1 MTRRLPQPDTAY
13 LCWSA
18 GAALDPVNLGLDRA
32 DAARIFNGSRD
43 PQARRQAL
51 AELWQCAVSVDDAH
65 RLTMRLAAA
74 NALLAGRL
82 EPVPPPPGSWRSPS
96 GLSPAA
102 ARLNLPS
109 SVPGSLAHP
118 ALVGGVQRYYV
129 GAGRRADRHLPA
141 GLFVALGRCF
151 AWPLH
156 GRGRAALLSVW
167 LATMLFAVWQRRADF
182 SDGLLAHLVSADYGL
197 SVPLTL
203 VAIHL
208 ISQSSLAA
216 LARRLTRAQV
226 GVGLPPKLWPFPH
239 LRVDT
244 GGRAEQL
251 PRAGRLQLVAA
262 PVVGSLALL
271 TFMLTAWVI
280 AGRQN
285 AALAQAL
292 TLPLALVAASIVL
305 RANPLAR
312 YDGHA
317 FVSQWLGITDLR
329 LQSLYALLGQRRPW
343 HHQQR
348 ALSFTALRALFVA
361 SNLFLLLVLVLLAHY
376 TLPLV
381 TQLLGGIGFLL
392 VVLGLGVM
400 MYKQLGRPPMP
411 RSGLGWNGWWKELRD
426 WRPTRNQIIFFVVV
440 LLLCLFPYRY
450 EPSGDFEVLPSAR
463 ADVRALVAGD
473 VREVLVSEGETVEK
487 GQALAR
493 VSDAESRAKVA
504 ASEASLAQLKADL
517 ALLEKGAKNEEIEV
531 AKGRVATLERRA
543 RFSRATE
550 SRLIKAYKEGGISV
564 DEYERARGTAEVDE
578 QLLEEARRSLALIE
592 SPARG
597 EMLDATRAE
606 MARAEALL
614 VFHKEQLE
622 QTTLRAPIS
631 GRVLSDS
638 LQFAVG
644 SFLERGAVLA
654 QIEQTGNRLAEVK
667 VPESAI
673 GEVREGAA
681 ARARAWAYPGT
692 SFDGEVIAIAPAAD
706 TATYGQVV
714 RVQLTISDPE
724 GRLKSGMTG
733 SAKIEGGRYPAVY
746 VFTRA
751 LWRFF
756 MVEVWSWLP

>member
-1 MTRRLPQPDTAY
+1 
-13 LCWSA
+13 
-18 GAALDPVNLGLDRA
+18 
-32 DAARIFNGSRD
+32 
-43 PQARRQAL
+43 
-51 AELWQCAVSVDDAH
+51 
-65 RLTMRLAAA
+65 
-74 NALLAGRL
+74 
-82 EPVPPPPGSWRSPS
+82 
-96 GLSPAA
+96 
-102 ARLNLPS
+102 
-109 SVPGSLAHP
+109 
-118 ALVGGVQRYYV
+118 
-129 GAGRRADRHLPA
+129 
-141 GLFVALGRCF
+141 
-151 AWPLH
+151 
-156 GRGRAALLSVW
+156 
-167 LATMLFAVWQRRADF
+167 
-182 SDGLLAHLVSADYGL
+182 
-197 SVPLTL
+197 
-203 VAIHL
+203 
-208 ISQSSLAA
+208 
-216 LARRLTRAQV
+216 
-226 GVGLPPKLWPFPH
+226 
-239 LRVDT
+239 
-244 GGRAEQL
+244 
-251 PRAGRLQLVAA
+251 
-262 PVVGSLALL
+262 
-271 TFMLTAWVI
+271 
-280 AGRQN
+280 
-285 AALAQAL
+285 
-292 TLPLALVAASIVL
+292 
-305 RANPLAR
+305 
-312 YDGHA
+312 
-317 FVSQWLGITDLR
+317 
-329 LQSLYALLGQRRPW
+329 
-343 HHQQR
+343 
-348 ALSFTALRALFVA
+348 
-361 SNLFLLLVLVLLAHY
+361 
-376 TLPLV
+376 
-381 TQLLGGIGFLL
+381 
-392 VVLGLGVM
+392 

-517 ALLEKGAKNEEIEV
+517 ALLEKGAKTEEIEV

-550 SRLIKAYKEGGISV
+550 SRLIKAYKEGGISI

-673 GEVREGAA
+673 GEVHEGAA

>member
-1 MTRRLPQPDTAY
+1 MTLRLPKPATAY

-18 GAALDPVNLGLDRA
+18 ESSFDPGSLGLDRA
-32 DAARIFNGSRD
+32 AAASVFDGNRD

-51 AELWQCAVSVDDAH
+51 AEHWQREVSAEDAQ
-65 RLTMRLAAA
+65 RLTMRLAAV
-74 NALLAGRL
+74 NALIAGRV
-82 EPVPPPPGSWRSPS
+82 EPVPPPPGSWRKPA
-96 GLSPAA
+96 GLGTAA
-102 ARLNLPS
+102 SVNLPS
-109 SVPGSLAHP
+109 SVPGSLVHP

-129 GAGRRADRHLPA
+129 GAGRRAGGQLP
-141 GLFVALGRCF
+141 GGPFVALGRCF
-151 AWPLH
+151 TWPLY
-156 GRGRAALLSVW
+156 GRVRAALL
-167 LATMLFAVWQRRADF
+167 LAWFAVMLFALWQRRADF
-182 SDGLLAHLVSADYGL
+182 SDGLVAHLISADYGL
-197 SVPLTL
+197 SVPLTII
-203 VAIHL
+203 AIHL

-216 LARRLTRAQV
+216 MARRLTRAQV
-226 GVGLPPKLWPFPH
+226 SVGLPPKLWPFPH

-244 GGRAEQL
+244 AGRAEQL
-251 PRAGRLQLVAA
+251 PRAQRLRLVAA
-262 PVVGSLALL
+262 PVVGSFALL

-285 AALAQAL
+285 AALTQAL
-292 TLPLALVAASIVL
+292 ALPMMIVVGSLVL

-312 YDGHA
+312 YDGYA
-317 FVSQWLGITDLR
+317 FLSQWLGVTDLR
-329 LQSLYALLGQRRPW
+329 LQSIYALLRQRRPW

-348 ALSFTALRALFVA
+348 SLSFTALRVMFVA
-361 SNLFLLLVLVLLAHY
+361 TNLFFLAALLLLAHF
-376 TLPLV
+376 TLPFLL
-381 TQLLGGIGFLL
+381 TILGGIGFLL

-411 RSGLGWNGWWKELRD
+411 RSGLGWNGWWKELRE
-426 WRPTRNQIIFFVVV
+426 WRPTRKQIIIFVVL

-493 VSDAESRAKVA
+493 ISDAESRAKVA
-504 ASEASLAQLKADL
+504 ASEASMAQLNADL
-517 ALLEKGAKNEEIEV
+517 ALLEKGAKSEEIQV
-531 AKGRVATLERRA
+531 AEGRVATLERRS

-550 SRLIKAYKEGGISV
+550 SRLIKAFKEGGISV
-564 DEYERARGTAEVDE
+564 DEYEKARGTAEVDE
-578 QLLEEARRSLALIE
+578 QLLEEARRALALIE
-592 SPARG
+592 SPARA

-606 MARAEALL
+606 MAREEALL
-614 VFHKEQLE
+614 VFHREQLE

-654 QIEQTGNRLAEVK
+654 KIEQVGNRLAEVE
-667 VPESAI
+667 VPESSI

-681 ARARAWAYPGT
+681 ARARAWAFPGT

-706 TATYGQVV
+706 SATYGQVV
-714 RVQLTISDPE
+714 RVQLSIDDPE

-733 SAKIEGGRYPAVY
+733 SAKVEGPRYPAIY